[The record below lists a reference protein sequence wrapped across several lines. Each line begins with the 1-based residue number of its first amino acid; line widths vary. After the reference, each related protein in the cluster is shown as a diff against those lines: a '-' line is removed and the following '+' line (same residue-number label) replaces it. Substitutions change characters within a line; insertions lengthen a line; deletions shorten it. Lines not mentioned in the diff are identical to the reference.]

1 KFIYN
6 YSIIAKPLSDLLR
19 KNTDFSF
26 GSDARKAFQ
35 ELKLILCSEPVLT
48 LYNPHSETEVH
59 TDASINGYG
68 AILMQRSVHDNKFHP
83 VYYIQDSNFS
93 LQQTCTA
100 NLQAYSKFDTRR
112 RVQV

>member
-1 KFIYN
+1 MFNAYWPYTSFFRKFIYN

-35 ELKLILCSEPVLT
+35 ELKLILCCEPVLT

-59 TDASINGYG
+59 TDASIHSYC
-68 AILMQRSVHDNKFHP
+68 AILMQRFGHENKFHP
-83 VYYIQDSNFS
+83 VYYMS
-93 LQQTCTA
+93 
-100 NLQAYSKFDTRR
+100 SKTFDD
-112 RVQV
+112 VM